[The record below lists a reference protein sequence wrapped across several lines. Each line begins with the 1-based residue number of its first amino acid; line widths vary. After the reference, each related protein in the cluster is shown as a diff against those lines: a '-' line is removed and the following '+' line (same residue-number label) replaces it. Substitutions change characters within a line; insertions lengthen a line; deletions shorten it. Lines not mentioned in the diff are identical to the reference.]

1 MNKNWNPRALVR
13 FKKYTSFSR
22 LEILRDKI
30 KEAPELEQFASED
43 LELNKNLP
51 GSGRLPKWLKTPIAT
66 GQKFTELKRSLRS
79 LKLHTVDSHPFHAKV
94 IGIDLVRYV
103 RRPSV
108 RILGTVGMEGRSKLQ
123 QPQ

>member
-1 MNKNWNPRALVR
+1 MNKNWDPRALVR
-13 FKKYTSFSR
+13 FKKYISSSR
-22 LEILRDKI
+22 LEILRGKI
-30 KEAPELEQFASED
+30 KEAPELEYFVNED

-79 LKLHTVDSHPFHAKV
+79 LKLHTVDSRPFHAKV

-108 RILGTVGMEGRSKLQ
+108 RILETVGMAEQNKLQ
-123 QPQ
+123 RPQ